1 MTTTFTSRLF
11 WFAVLTTIIAVT
23 VAVSTPA
30 AIASPSFDN
39 TPQTLPFSQ
48 DWSNTGLITT
58 SDNWSGVPGIIGY
71 LGDDGST
78 TTTGVDPQ
86 TILVFGTGTQDVIAN
101 QVNPS
106 ISNGGVAEFEII
118 NPVVALQGSGT
129 ADYPFILLHINT
141 VGQNDIRICY
151 NVRDIDPSADN
162 SIQQVGLQYR
172 IGNSGDFTNLP
183 GGYIPDAT
191 TGPGEASLVT
201 PIDVTLPANVNNQ
214 SEVQIRILTTNA
226 PSNDEW
232 VGIDDIRIGSN
243 GNCDGATPTPSP
255 TAGGPTS
262 TPTNTPEPTATA
274 TSTPTNACG
283 DPATPIYTIQGSGT
297 ASPADGQVRTIEG
310 VVVGDYQGAT
320 SQNGFNVQEITG
332 DGNPAT
338 SDGIFVF
345 APSAPAV
352 SVGDVVRVTGTVD
365 EYFDLTEITSV
376 TQTTLCG
383 TATVPTPVAIT
394 LPVAAIADLE
404 RYEGMYVVFPQE
416 LSVTEVFGVGRYGEV
431 GLSVNGRRFQPTNYV
446 EPGAPA
452 NAEQSL
458 NDRSRILLD
467 DASNVQNPAVVP
479 YLAPDNTLRP
489 NDTTDVLTGT
499 LSYGFNFYRVYP
511 TETVTFTRDNPRDTV
526 PADVGG
532 TVKVASFN
540 VLNYF
545 TTIDN
550 GSNGARGADSAIEFQ
565 RQRTKIVEAMV
576 GLDADIL
583 GLIEIENNQTAIDD
597 LVATLNI
604 SSTTP
609 YTIAPSLPGT
619 IGTDAIKVAIIYRP
633 SAATPV
639 GTAQVDNDPIN
650 DRPTVAQTF
659 EVNGQVFTVV
669 INHFKSKGCGG
680 ATGADTDQGDGQSC
694 YNFTRTLQAQ
704 QLITFTNQIATNVG
718 DDDFVL
724 IGDFNSYAME
734 DPIDVLEGA
743 GYLSLSKE
751 LLPEEERYSYI
762 FFGQS
767 GELDHGFVNDD
778 FLTDVDGF
786 TVWHINSDEPPDLD
800 YNDDVLTS
808 GEGPGDFNQPY
819 LYQPNAFR
827 SSDHDPLLIGLDLQ
841 PTSVTFFPDNIPVT
855 EANTTVTVT
864 VQLTQALDVPVVLDY
879 TTQDGTATAGDDY
892 VATSGTLTVTP
903 GVTTTT
909 FTVDILDDTEVEGN
923 ETVILEVTP
932 DSVPFGA
939 GGTVTGT
946 ITIAEGALTTVAFSA
961 PNYSLTEANTTTT
974 VTVTLNAA
982 LDVPA
987 VLDYYTTDG
996 TATAGSDYVTAT
1008 GTITIPAGTT
1018 TGTFSVQILDDTTD
1032 EPDETVILN
1041 VTPGTLGFMG
1051 DVVTSTLTIV
1061 DNDLPPTAVT
1071 VASMDIAPSTLP
1083 LLPLLAVAG
1092 LVLWG
1097 VVVILRRR

>member
-30 AIASPSFDN
+30 AIASPSLNN

-48 DWSNTGLITT
+48 DWSDIGLITT
-58 SDNWSGVPGIIGY
+58 TDNWANVPGIEGY
-71 LGDDGST
+71 RGDNL
-78 TTTGVDPQ
+78 TGVTGADPQ
-86 TILVFGTGTQDVIAN
+86 TILADGSGTPID
-101 QVNPS
+101 VNPNQTDPNS
-106 ISNGGVAEFEII
+106 FTTGGVTEFDI
-118 NPVVALQGSGT
+118 PDDVVALAGSGT
-129 ADYPFILLHINT
+129 ADAPFLVIYLNT
-141 VGQNDIRICY
+141 TGHSNIRVCY
-151 NVRDIDPSADN
+151 NVRDIESGPDDTN
-162 SIQQVGLQYR
+162 QQVALHYR
-172 IGNSGDFTNLP
+172 VGTSGDYTNVP
-183 GGYIPDAT
+183 GAYIADAT
-191 TGPGEASLVT
+191 IVVATPVT
-201 PIDVTLPANVNNQ
+201 PVDVTLPSAVDNQ
-214 SEVQIRILTTNA
+214 SHVELRIMTTNA

-262 TPTNTPEPTATA
+262 TPTNTPQPTATA

-297 ASPADGQVRTIEG
+297 SSPADGQVRTIEG

-383 TATVPTPVAIT
+383 TATLPAPVAIT

-489 NDTTDVLTGT
+489 NDTTDGLTGT

-565 RQRTKIVEAMV
+565 RQRTKIVEAML

-879 TTQDGTATAGDDY
+879 TTQNGTATAGDDY

-939 GGTVTGT
+939 GSTVTGT

-1083 LLPLLAVAG
+1083 VLPLLAVAG

>member
-30 AIASPSFDN
+30 AIASPSLNN

-48 DWSNTGLITT
+48 DWSDIGLITT
-58 SDNWSGVPGIIGY
+58 TDNWANVPGIEGY
-71 LGDDGST
+71 RGDNL
-78 TTTGVDPQ
+78 TGVTGADPQ
-86 TILVFGTGTQDVIAN
+86 TILADGSGTPID
-101 QVNPS
+101 VNPNQTDPNS
-106 ISNGGVAEFEII
+106 FTTGGVTEFDI
-118 NPVVALQGSGT
+118 PDDVVALAGSGT
-129 ADYPFILLHINT
+129 ADAPFLVIYLNT
-141 VGQNDIRICY
+141 TGHSNIRVCY
-151 NVRDIDPSADN
+151 NVRDIESGPDDTN
-162 SIQQVGLQYR
+162 QQVALHYR
-172 IGNSGDFTNLP
+172 VGTSGDYTNVP
-183 GGYIPDAT
+183 GAYIADAT
-191 TGPGEASLVT
+191 IVVATPVT
-201 PIDVTLPANVNNQ
+201 PVDVTLPSAVDNQ
-214 SEVQIRILTTNA
+214 SHVELRIMTTNA

-297 ASPADGQVRTIEG
+297 SSPADGQVRTIEG

-383 TATVPTPVAIT
+383 TATLPAPVAIT

-489 NDTTDVLTGT
+489 NDTTDGLTGT

-565 RQRTKIVEAMV
+565 RQRTKIVEAML

-879 TTQDGTATAGDDY
+879 TTQNGTATAGDDY

-939 GGTVTGT
+939 GSTVTGT

-1083 LLPLLAVAG
+1083 VLPLLAVAG